1 MTVTIENIAN
11 RMVALHCNSGQ
22 TVYLPVGMKLDLPAV
37 EVADN
42 PMFEKLKNKN
52 LLRLIDAPPP
62 QHQPAP
68 VDLEQHLVAGD
79 VPANADLATE
89 KAKPT
94 GKASK
99 SK

>member
-11 RMVALHCNSGQ
+11 RMVAFHCNSGQ
-22 TVYLPVGMKLDLPAV
+22 TVHLPIGMKLDLPAV
-37 EVADN
+37 EIADN
-42 PMFEKLKNKN
+42 PMFEKLKNNN

-62 QHQPAP
+62 EHQPAP
-68 VDLEQHLVAGD
+68 VDLDPHLAGGD

-94 GKASK
+94 GKAGK

>member
-1 MTVTIENIAN
+1 MTVTIENITN

-22 TVYLPVGMKLDLPAV
+22 TVYLPIGMKLDLPAV

-42 PMFEKLKNKN
+42 PMFEKLKNNN

-62 QHQPAP
+62 EHQPAP
-68 VDLEQHLVAGD
+68 IDLEQNLVTGD
-79 VPANADLATE
+79 VPDNADLATE

-94 GKASK
+94 GKVGK
-99 SK
+99 TK